1 MGYREWAINP
11 FPVDPTPSPQ
21 FNALAHPTGEGQI
34 VPYSFQDVVDS
45 VNRVKLLDCVPK
57 NVFDVLNRAAKLWIW
72 GYQDWE
78 FFTMSQAV
86 RRDVDWDQFYN
97 DVCSFT

>member
-1 MGYREWAINP
+1 MIIDYVYQIIRYNFARQIRIQWADREDTIFETVGYREWAINP
-11 FPVDPTPSPQ
+11 FPVDPAPSPQ

-57 NVFDVLNRAAKLWIW
+57 NVFDVLNRAAKL
-72 GYQDWE
+72 
-78 FFTMSQAV
+78 
-86 RRDVDWDQFYN
+86 
-97 DVCSFT
+97 